1 MKDIRINKE
10 TGIRLTVLILALI
23 NQALVIFGISPIPF
37 TSAEIEAGV
46 SIVFSVIATLWATW
60 KNNDVTPEA
69 HRATRS
75 EERRVGKEGRGRGG
89 AEAPRETRE
98 TRESRESMQC

>member
-46 SIVFSVIATLWATW
+46 SVVFSVIATLWATW

-69 HRATRS
+69 HRATAHMNALKAKNKR
-75 EERRVGKEGRGRGG
+75 KEGDK
-89 AEAPRETRE
+89 
-98 TRESRESMQC
+98 

>member
-1 MKDIRINKE
+1 MDIAPHYRRYCYGVARCNHYIKRKGDDMMKNIRINKE
-10 TGIRLTVLILALI
+10 TGIRLSVLILALI

-46 SIVFSVIATLWATW
+46 SIVFSVIATLIATW
-60 KNNDVTPEA
+60 KNNDFTPEA

-75 EERRVGKEGRGRGG
+75 EGRR
-89 AEAPRETRE
+89 
-98 TRESRESMQC
+98 

>member
-1 MKDIRINKE
+1 MKNIRINKE

-23 NQALVIFGISPIPF
+23 NQTLVIFGISPIPF

-46 SIVFSVIATLWATW
+46 SVVFSVIATLWATW

-69 HRATRS
+69 HRATAHMNALKASKKR
-75 EERRVGKEGRGRGG
+75 KGG
-89 AEAPRETRE
+89 DK
-98 TRESRESMQC
+98 